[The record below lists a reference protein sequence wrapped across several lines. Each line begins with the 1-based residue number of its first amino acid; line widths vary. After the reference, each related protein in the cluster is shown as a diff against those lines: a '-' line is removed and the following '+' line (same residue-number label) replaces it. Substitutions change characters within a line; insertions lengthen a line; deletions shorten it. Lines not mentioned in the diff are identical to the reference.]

1 MKKHVAR
8 RKDRVAFSNLHKA
21 SHRLAAAWPLTDTSQ
36 VCSVKQ
42 RLNDQVLTQ
51 TVFIGVEGD
60 GTDILKLRSAC
71 D

>member
-1 MKKHVAR
+1 M
-8 RKDRVAFSNLHKA
+8 AFSNLHKA
-21 SHRLAAAWPLTDTSQ
+21 SRRLAAAWPLTDTSP

-60 GTDILKLRSAC
+60 GIDILKPRFAC
-71 D
+71 YESPTYPYKKKK